1 VSCEGAVPASVP
13 NCIVLEQFNS
23 TSAAIAALEAGQI
36 PCTGYCAVYSESK
49 GCYYLMWPAELPSP
63 LEMIAR
69 QMAPQTPRMAPQTP
83 RQSTPKARQQNG
95 ASVAFPRQQSLPIS
109 QLPSS
114 SRFGAPQARQRN
126 GASVIFPRQQSL
138 PISQLPSSSRRGASQ
153 ATTNFSGRYVDS
165 FGVSRV
171 VTQSGSTG
179 ECSAGWAFQVAGD
192 TATIVV
198 NGITGKFRDPNVS
211 RTIDWSNGVT
221 YVEEG
226 ASRSATP
233 RVEYSSVS
241 APQASLVGLSTQR
254 APMLSSPQ
262 GKPAVFFDFDGTLT
276 VTLYIERFDNYA
288 SCDHDRS
295 QIIFSLSPEELIG
308 NFGGVAQLTNLN
320 SFLTLLKRNGVSMF
334 IVSHGLTNTIS
345 YHLEQVGLKLSFDG
359 IYGSDSPALRK
370 YPSIHENKA
379 MLIKE
384 YMSQMG
390 FDPARTFFIDDLPK
404 NLTPA
409 QGLCQTLPVRR
420 VESARPCATYGI
432 GEDQMTQI
440 ISSLGLAN

>member
-1 VSCEGAVPASVP
+1 MPRWSAERTVSCEGAVPASVP

-95 ASVAFPRQQSLPIS
+95 ASVA
-109 QLPSS
+109 
-114 SRFGAPQARQRN
+114 
-126 GASVIFPRQQSL
+126 FPRQQSL